1 MKKKIL
7 GIDPG
12 FGSLG
17 YAVIGE
23 EKGHMRALDYGCLK
37 TSAQNSFPARLV
49 LIYQTVTNIIATH
62 HPERIGIEKLFFEK
76 NTKTA
81 IDVAQ
86 ARGVILLACHRSVIP
101 VIECTPLQ
109 VKLAA
114 TGYGKAE
121 KKQVQ
126 YMMKLLLGLPV
137 LPKQDDAADALA
149 IAYCAFRMT
158 PL

>member
-1 MKKKIL
+1 ML

-17 YAVIGE
+17 YAVIAE
-23 EKGHMRALDYGCLK
+23 EDGALRALDYGCLK
-37 TSAQNSFPARLV
+37 TPARDPFADRLMTIFQTIKT
-49 LIYQTVTNIIATH
+49 LIITH
-62 HPERIGIEKLFFEK
+62 RPARIGIEKLFFEK

-86 ARGVILLACHRSVIP
+86 ARGVILLACRQSNIP
-101 VIECTPLQ
+101 VVECTPLQ

-114 TGYGKAE
+114 TGYGAAE

-126 YMMKLLLGLPV
+126 YMMKLLLKLPS
-137 LPKQDDAADALA
+137 LPTQDDAADALA
-149 IAYCAFRMT
+149 VAYCASSLRVS
-158 PL
+158 